1 VGEYW
6 PFPQPAPHPVGLNFS
21 TCHPCKNNNT
31 RACLGFV
38 GRGRLMWVVRVGFFS
53 SILVSSTGQT
63 NKHKLHNPTGNN
75 IKPIN
80 NGKKKNK
87 QKQKNDLDPFMKEV

>member
-1 VGEYW
+1 MWV
-6 PFPQPAPHPVGLNFS
+6 VRV
-21 TCHPCKNNNT
+21 K
-31 RACLGFV
+31 
-38 GRGRLMWVVRVGFFS
+38 WVVRVGFFS

-63 NKHKLHNPTGNN
+63 NKHKLHNPTCNN

-87 QKQKNDLDPFMKEV
+87 QKQKQKNDLDPFMKEV

>member
-1 VGEYW
+1 
-6 PFPQPAPHPVGLNFS
+6 VGLNFS
-21 TCHPCKNNNT
+21 TRHPCKNNNT

-38 GRGRLMWVVRVGFFS
+38 GRGRLMWVVRVKWVVRVGFFS

-80 NGKKKNK
+80 NGKKKQTNKQK